1 MTTTADLVFEALR
14 TIPEPCSIAMGA
26 PESLASMGLVESID
40 IVGDRVDVSLVL
52 TDPSC
57 VHFLSMRRYI
67 VDTVGALDGVA
78 EVTVRMST
86 TRLWTADRMNP
97 HTPPGA
103 PVSSDRP
110 VLPMAR

>member
-1 MTTTADLVFEALR
+1 MTTTADVVFEALR

-26 PESLASMGLVESID
+26 PETLVSMGLIETID
-40 IVGDRVDVSLVL
+40 IAGGRVDVCLVL

-67 VDTVGALDGVA
+67 VDTLSALDGVD

-97 HTPPGA
+97 QAPPGGPA
-103 PVSSDRP
+103 SPDRP
-110 VLPMAR
+110 LLPMAR